1 MRSSLTSTAAGITV
15 AVIGLV
21 PLLWLMGSS
30 STEPAEESAP
40 TPVVESVA
48 PADPMMT
55 TTPPPEPTV
64 VTVDSPTPGLP
75 GVGEAATLVLYANG
89 YAQNVAPEDVGEGLP
104 PSVLELLIERDTT
117 LTIAVDG
124 SAEET
129 P

>member
-15 AVIGLV
+15 AVIGFV

-30 STEPAEESAP
+30 QAEETPPAP
-40 TPVVESVA
+40 VIESVA
-48 PADPMMT
+48 PTGPMMT
-55 TTPPPEPTV
+55 TTPPPKPTV

-75 GVGEAATLVLYANG
+75 GVGEAATLVLYASG

-104 PSVLELLIERDTT
+104 PAVLELLIERDTT
-117 LTIAVDG
+117 LTVAVDD
-124 SAEET
+124 STEET

>member
-30 STEPAEESAP
+30 PAEPADELVPAP
-40 TPVVESVA
+40 VAESVA
-48 PADPMMT
+48 PKGPMMT
-55 TTPPPEPTV
+55 TTPPPKPTV
-64 VTVDSPTPGLP
+64 VTVDSPTPDLP

-89 YAQNVAPEDVGEGLP
+89 YAQNVAPDDVGEGLP
-104 PSVLELLIERDTT
+104 PAVLEVLIERDTT
-117 LTIAVDG
+117 LTVAVDE
-124 SAEET
+124 SSEET

>member
-30 STEPAEESAP
+30 PAEEPLPAP
-40 TPVVESVA
+40 VIESVA
-48 PADPMMT
+48 PTDPMMT
-55 TTPPPEPTV
+55 TTPPPKPTV
-64 VTVDSPTPGLP
+64 VTVDSPTPDLP
-75 GVGEAATLVLYANG
+75 GVGEAATRVLYANG

-104 PSVLELLIERDTT
+104 PAVLELLIERDAT
-117 LTIAVDG
+117 LTVAVDD
-124 SAEET
+124 STEET

>member
-30 STEPAEESAP
+30 PAEEPSPAP
-40 TPVVESVA
+40 VIEPTASTG
-48 PADPMMT
+48 PMMT
-55 TTPPPEPTV
+55 TTPPPKPTV
-64 VTVDSPTPGLP
+64 VTVDSPTPDLP

-89 YAQNVAPEDVGEGLP
+89 YAQNVARADVGEGLP
-104 PSVLELLIERDTT
+104 PAVLELLIERDTT
-117 LTIAVDG
+117 LTVAVDE
-124 SAEET
+124 SSEET